1 MTAAFRGIEYSAFY
15 LEAILWEGKKPGR
28 AFAYYES
35 VKKHRSPITI
45 HLVRSLLC
53 GLLVLI
59 LAGPVWATAELCGQ
73 VFPVP
78 HAVPN
83 MHHVVAALAGL
94 LQKPAESKYFYEP
107 NWGQEEIGILANP
120 VYNFGERI
128 EQSASA
134 PTYLG
139 NKMSLMAG
147 GVGFFHYNMF
157 AEGNFRQQ
165 KVVIYNSKVRTAD
178 IAKSETWFEWHPET
192 GTYQEH
198 QGGTVKP
205 LLTPFLMADGHR
217 VKLYRGL
224 SADQAKL
231 FTKLKKGD
239 TEVLNQL
246 FTARKDA
253 VFFSPNKEAAK
264 LWGGEGRVVELT
276 FELSDLLESYAG
288 LEYNYVEVAIW
299 QPEVLMAA
307 ISSLKISRP

>member
-1 MTAAFRGIEYSAFY
+1 MTATFRGIQYNAFY
-15 LEAILWEGKKPGR
+15 LEAILWEQKIPGQ
-28 AFAYYES
+28 AFANHERVEKY
-35 VKKHRSPITI
+35 RSPITI
-45 HLVRSLLC
+45 HLVRGLLS
-53 GLLVLI
+53 GLLVLV
-59 LAGPVWATAELCGQ
+59 LAGPVWASAELCGQ

-78 HAVPN
+78 HSVPN
-83 MHHVVAALAGL
+83 MHHVVAALTGL

-107 NWGQEEIGILANP
+107 NWRQEEIGILANP
-120 VYNFGERI
+120 VYNFAQRI
-128 EQSASA
+128 EDSKTA

-165 KVVIYNSKVRTAD
+165 KVVVYDSKVRTAD
-178 IAKSETWFEWHPET
+178 IAKTETWFEWHPES
-192 GTYQEH
+192 GTYQERR
-198 QGGTVKP
+198 GGTVKP

-224 SADQAKL
+224 SAEQAEL
-231 FTKLKKGD
+231 FARLKKGD

-253 VFFSPNKEAAK
+253 VFFSPSKEAAK

-276 FELSDLLESYAG
+276 FELSDLMESYAG

-307 ISSLKISRP
+307 ISSLKILRR